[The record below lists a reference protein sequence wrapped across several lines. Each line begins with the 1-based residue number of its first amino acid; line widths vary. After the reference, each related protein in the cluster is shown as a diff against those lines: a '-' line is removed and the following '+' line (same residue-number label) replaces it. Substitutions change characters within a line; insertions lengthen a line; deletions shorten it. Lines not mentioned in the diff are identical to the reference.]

1 MAATTTTYG
10 YKMPTRN
17 DRGDE
22 VFDALE
28 ANITR
33 SDIHTHDGSNGAQ
46 INPKD
51 LSKTTTTLALAS
63 WAAVA
68 GQTGTYRQLLTV
80 PSGYTVD
87 ASVIK
92 CFVGSGADAGDV
104 LFLTIEKE
112 SATTA
117 YVYIN
122 DNTIDVKVTYA

>member
-1 MAATTTTYG
+1 MSATTTTYG

-17 DRGDE
+17 DRGSE

-33 SDIHTHDGSNGAQ
+33 SDIHSHDGSNGAK

-51 LSKTTTTLALAS
+51 FSKTTTTLALAS
-63 WAAVA
+63 WVAVA

-80 PSGYTVD
+80 PAGYTLDESLV
-87 ASVIK
+87 K
-92 CFVGSGADAGDV
+92 CFVGSGSEAGNI
-104 LFLTIEKE
+104 LFLSIEKV
-112 SATTA
+112 SSTTA